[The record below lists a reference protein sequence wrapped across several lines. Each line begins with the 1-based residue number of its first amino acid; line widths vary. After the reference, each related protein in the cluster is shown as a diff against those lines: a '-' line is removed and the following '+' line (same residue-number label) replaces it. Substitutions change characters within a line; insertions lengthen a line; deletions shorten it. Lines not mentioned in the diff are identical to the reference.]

1 MKKKLFTATLLLLLS
16 TSVLAAT
23 AETALPIQLSSVTQD
38 VDVENNTTT
47 LIGKVDIVQGGITI
61 KADKAV
67 IKLNAKT
74 KELKTIE
81 VYGKPAHFKRVMK
94 DGKVINGE
102 SSYGIYTPS
111 DSMMVLKKN
120 AKITQDGN
128 IIRANTIS
136 YNLKAQFMKATG
148 TKSQQVKTKLL
159 PETK

>member
-1 MKKKLFTATLLLLLS
+1 MKKQLFTATLLLLLS
-16 TSVLAAT
+16 TSVFATT
-23 AETALPIQLSSVTQD
+23 AETQLPIQLSSVTQD
-38 VDVENNTTT
+38 VDVVNNTTT

-67 IKLNAKT
+67 IKLNGKT

-81 VYGKPAHFKRVMK
+81 VYGKPAYFKRVME
-94 DGKVINGE
+94 DGKVITGE
-102 SSYGIYTPS
+102 SGYGIYTPS

-120 AKITQDGN
+120 VKVIQNGN
-128 IIRANTIS
+128 IIRANEIS

>member
-1 MKKKLFTATLLLLLS
+1 MKKQLFTASLLLLLS
-16 TSVLAAT
+16 SSVFAAT
-23 AETALPIQLSSVTQD
+23 ADTKLPIELSSVTQD

-47 LIGKVDIVQGGITI
+47 LIGKVDIVQGGVTI
-61 KADKAV
+61 KADKAI
-67 IKLNAKT
+67 IKLNGKT

-81 VYGKPAHFKRVMK
+81 VYGKPAYFKRVMK

-111 DSMMVLKKN
+111 SNMMVLKQN
-120 AKITQDGN
+120 AKIVQDGN
-128 IIRANTIS
+128 TIRANEIS

>member
-1 MKKKLFTATLLLLLS
+1 MKKQLFTASLLLLLS
-16 TSVLAAT
+16 TSVFADT
-23 AETALPIQLSSVTQD
+23 ADTKLPIELSSVTQN

-47 LIGKVDIVQGGITI
+47 LIGKVDIVQGGVTI
-61 KADKAV
+61 KADKAI
-67 IKLNAKT
+67 IKLNGKT

-81 VYGKPAHFKRVMK
+81 VYGKPAYFKRVMK

-102 SSYGIYTPS
+102 SGYGIYTPS
-111 DSMMVLKKN
+111 SSMMVLKQN
-120 AKITQDGN
+120 AKIVQDGN
-128 IIRANTIS
+128 TIRANEIS

>member
-1 MKKKLFTATLLLLLS
+1 MKKQLFTATLLLLLS
-16 TSVLAAT
+16 TSVFATT
-23 AETALPIQLSSVTQD
+23 AETQLPIQLSSVTQD
-38 VDVENNTTT
+38 VDVVNNTTT

-67 IKLNAKT
+67 IKLNGKT

-81 VYGKPAHFKRVMK
+81 VYGKPAYFKRAME
-94 DGKVINGE
+94 DGKVITGE
-102 SSYGIYTPS
+102 SGYGIYTPS

-120 AKITQDGN
+120 VKVIQNGN
-128 IIRANTIS
+128 TIRANEIS